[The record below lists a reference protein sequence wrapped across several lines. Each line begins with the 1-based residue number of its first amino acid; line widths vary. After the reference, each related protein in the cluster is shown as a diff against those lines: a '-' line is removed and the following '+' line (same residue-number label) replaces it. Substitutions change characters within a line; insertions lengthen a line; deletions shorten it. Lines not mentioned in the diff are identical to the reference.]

1 MKTKVLAISSSGG
14 HWEQLMKIAPAFDDC
29 EVLYAN
35 TLKGLAERNKIENF
49 KIVNDCSRSNIAG
62 NFKTFAQIVQI
73 MNGFRPDVVITTGA
87 APGLIALFVGRAQG
101 CRTIWIDSIANSERL
116 SLSGKLARLFCD
128 IHVTQWPHLADGKR
142 TFYAG
147 SVL

>member
-14 HWEQLMKIAPAFDDC
+14 HWEQLMKVAPAFEDC

-35 TLKGLAERNKIENF
+35 TLKGLAERNNIQNY
-49 KIVNDCSRSNIAG
+49 KIVSDCSRSNISG
-62 NFKTFAQIVQI
+62 NLKTFAQIYQI
-73 MNGFRPDVVITTGA
+73 VNGFRPDVVVTTGA
-87 APGLIALFVGRAQG
+87 APGLIALFVGRILG
-101 CRTIWIDSIANSERL
+101 CKTIWIDSIANSERL
-116 SLSGKLARLFCD
+116 SLSGALARVFCD

-142 TFYAG
+142 TIYAG